1 HRRLREKGAVV
12 VSENF
17 ASLYGV
23 KVGDTIR
30 FPGDGREVRA
40 LVVGLAADYT
50 WNRGTIFI
58 DRGWFRELY
67 SDHQVDI
74 FDLFL
79 QPGADPAHV
88 RADLLTRYGR
98 REALHVLARPAVHE
112 DVRKSLGRVYSLAY
126 AQQSVVGMV
135 ALLGVVSALFISVL
149 QRRRELG
156 LLRAVGGTQAQIL
169 RSVLAEAVLMRLI
182 GAAVGF

>member
-1 HRRLREKGAVV
+1 
-12 VSENF
+12 
-17 ASLYGV
+17 GV
-23 KVGDTIR
+23 KAGDTIR

-40 LVVGLAADYT
+40 EVVGLAADYT

-79 QPGADPAHV
+79 QRGAAAAAV
-88 RADLLTRYGR
+88 RADVLDRYGR
-98 REALHVLARPAVHE
+98 GEARHVVARPAVHE
-112 DVRKSLGRVYSLAY
+112 DVRKPLGRVYSLAY

-156 LLRAVGGTQAQIL
+156 LLRAVGASRPQVL
-169 RSVLAEAVLMRLI
+169 RSV
-182 GAAVGF
+182 